1 MTPNQWANLNAVSRL
16 DVLLAAISNHPT
28 LKIFAFISREKR
40 PILLRRSRKS
50 LIQFLLSSRSI
61 LLKSASTKTDQRT
74 RNTNVYLLLYTAFL
88 SVYTRITSLSI
99 VKIVGEAFIKRTN
112 LKRTCFKV
120 TSLFRECM

>member
-88 SVYTRITSLSI
+88 SVYITSLSI
-99 VKIVGEAFIKRTN
+99 VKIVGEAFIKRIN
-112 LKRTCFKV
+112 FKRTCFKV
-120 TSLFRECM
+120 NSLFRECM